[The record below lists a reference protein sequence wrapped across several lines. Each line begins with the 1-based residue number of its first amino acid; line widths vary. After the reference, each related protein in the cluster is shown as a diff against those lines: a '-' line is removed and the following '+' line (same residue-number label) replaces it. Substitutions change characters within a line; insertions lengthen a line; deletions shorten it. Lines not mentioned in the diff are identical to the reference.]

1 MSGLSLVGRPVVGF
15 SCCVPAP
22 SVECVV
28 DQHSRFK
35 LFEIVIVHAGQPEG
49 RRQQARRFRREFS
62 RPVSAA
68 RTMIA
73 RRSRGGVERPNSSIM
88 TSNVH
93 SSPQQRC
100 CHGSAAE
107 KSKRNCDIAVCSSEQ
122 STHNDDSVDD
132 HHSARGHNRKIEGK
146 QSPQAWCRKIDANA
160 ARGVVVDAA
169 PAFRPFSLRDSDG

>member
-35 LFEIVIVHAGQPEG
+35 LFEIVIVHAGQPER

-93 SSPQQRC
+93 SSPRWLQNTSCRWQHNSASGIRSSSR
-100 CHGSAAE
+100 GS
-107 KSKRNCDIAVCSSEQ
+107 S
-122 STHNDDSVDD
+122 
-132 HHSARGHNRKIEGK
+132 
-146 QSPQAWCRKIDANA
+146 NA
-160 ARGVVVDAA
+160 AVMDPPPKKASAIATSLSVPVSSPRTMTTVLTITIAPAATTERLRASSPLKRGVA
-169 PAFRPFSLRDSDG
+169 R